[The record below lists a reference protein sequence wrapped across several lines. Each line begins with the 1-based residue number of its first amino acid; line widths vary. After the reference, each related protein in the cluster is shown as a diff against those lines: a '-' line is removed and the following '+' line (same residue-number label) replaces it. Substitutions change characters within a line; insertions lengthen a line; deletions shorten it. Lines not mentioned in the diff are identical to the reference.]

1 MEKIGKIL
9 PYLLNDFGIDS
20 AVTLKFI
27 RKKWGEIFDFS
38 ITEHTFPKNLKDGI
52 LQVTVNSHTWLVQLS
67 LLKDEFIKKL
77 SPYGIKDVEFCFGRI
92 YRTQRVKNEKDEP
105 MSLTLHQQEWL
116 KNITENIKDSEIKTT
131 AESILKKYLIYTN
144 QMLKRQ
150 NIS

>member
-1 MEKIGKIL
+1 MKIITEKGPRRVHVCTRCLRSGLVKKKQFKDGKKIGKIL

-67 LLKDEFIKKL
+67 LLKDEFIKKTFSL
-77 SPYGIKDVEFCFGRI
+77 WDKRCGILFW
-92 YRTQRVKNEKDEP
+92 KN
-105 MSLTLHQQEWL
+105 LQ
-116 KNITENIKDSEIKTT
+116 DSESK
-131 AESILKKYLIYTN
+131 E
-144 QMLKRQ
+144 
-150 NIS
+150 